1 MDTAGCPE
9 ACGWKRLRTSTLF
22 LPRGDGCSSLS
33 ILPMVFPP
41 PEIGAEDARLFSLLD
56 KREGTRLAR
65 QTFSLHT
72 FFSREKKPQSNDT
85 EERSGKRGQI
95 KRKIRANRIP
105 KVKGM
110 YGLDS
115 CVTGCYKICR
125 LTISRRN
132 IQACLKPCLSSNFF

>member
-22 LPRGDGCSSLS
+22 LPLGDGCSSLS
-33 ILPMVFPP
+33 ILPMVFSP

-72 FFSREKKPQSNDT
+72 FFSREKKSLNPMTRKRDQ
-85 EERSGKRGQI
+85 GKEG
-95 KRKIRANRIP
+95 KLNGK
-105 KVKGM
+105 
-110 YGLDS
+110 LEL
-115 CVTGCYKICR
+115 TGFQK
-125 LTISRRN
+125 
-132 IQACLKPCLSSNFF
+132 